1 MVKKIL
7 LLSTAICAAISLFMF
22 QPAYAQV
29 SEFKLTVSDGA
40 ADDHFGFSIS
50 TSGDQLLAGAHQN
63 SGSVKGLGK
72 AYMFNGII

>member
-1 MVKKIL
+1 M
-7 LLSTAICAAISLFMF
+7 
-22 QPAYAQV
+22 

-72 AYMFNGII
+72 AYIFNGII